1 MVCETDVEDLI
12 REEHAK
18 GQENQQM
25 QGGAGHLSKEQLQGI
40 QSQTRYD
47 MLSAEKK
54 QLQRKLETQMRIL
67 QNSENSLSYLQTQ
80 YNNIEKQLQDLTVI
94 NYEQKEKIIE
104 LERNAR
110 NSIKRDDHDNLQ
122 VEVERLKVEL
132 VETRAGM
139 LSYKN
144 MYNVIAD
151 QAKNLKLIQERKK
164 DEHDNL
170 MNALREMQSEGV
182 S

>member
-1 MVCETDVEDLI
+1 
-12 REEHAK
+12 
-18 GQENQQM
+18 
-25 QGGAGHLSKEQLQGI
+25 
-40 QSQTRYD
+40 

-54 QLQRKLETQMRIL
+54 QLQRKLVTQMKIL
-67 QNSENSLSYLQTQ
+67 QNSENSLSYMQTQ

-94 NYEQKEKIIE
+94 NYEMKEKIID
-104 LERNAR
+104 LEKNAR

-151 QAKNLKLIQERKK
+151 QAKNLKLI
-164 DEHDNL
+164 
-170 MNALREMQSEGV
+170 
-182 S
+182 